1 MNIEN
6 LRRLINGE
14 ALNKPSVSAVEG
26 FAFESKNVRQ
36 SYAYIALGAGAD
48 EIAAAVAN
56 GA

>member
-36 SYAYIALGAGAD
+36 GYAYIGLGAGAD
-48 EIAAAVAN
+48 
-56 GA
+56 

>member
-26 FAFESKNVRQ
+26 FAFDDYLNGRQ
-36 SYAYIALGAGAD
+36 IFKTKKAVFTCKKGYI
-48 EIAAAVAN
+48 
-56 GA
+56 